1 MIYIISI
8 ILSIILFLVFKIK
21 NIFKIRSWKLNIILS
36 ISFSTLFFIAFLIF
50 SFVEIY
56 ILGSKSMEFDINS
69 GIIVDNYKIFD
80 SEIIIQILRRG
91 VYIFVFNIIILL
103 IIFFIID
110 FILFIINKLKHR
122 QTSA

>member
-1 MIYIISI
+1 MIYIVSI